1 MIISGG
7 QSMIGGT
14 SFIVL
19 AHDPTMGITSLAGY
33 AAFGALYYLIAA
45 IRLSKNSAS
54 KTKTPL

>member
-1 MIISGG
+1 
-7 QSMIGGT
+7 MIGGT